1 MHSTNTMEAGEG
13 GPACLEVG
21 AKASLEIFGL
31 LVLTLPMA
39 YVYVLNHHTPTKPFQ
54 RYPTPDPHLTS
65 LQLSIIDMFVNIY
78 TLSSSSGDSS
88 VMIRL

>member
-1 MHSTNTMEAGEG
+1 MLSTNTLEAGEG

-54 RYPTPDPHLTS
+54 R
-65 LQLSIIDMFVNIY
+65 
-78 TLSSSSGDSS
+78 
-88 VMIRL
+88 